1 MLLGLNESCLECLVD
16 CLACSKHPINV
27 KSDTVMV
34 RDDSDDV
41 YNNNVNTSLVVTDRI
56 RYALSQKLP
65 IQKLHVDF

>member
-27 KSDTVMV
+27 KSDAMMV

-41 YNNNVNTSLVVTDRI
+41 YNNVNTSLVVTDWI
-56 RYALSQKLP
+56 RYALSHKLP
-65 IQKLHVDF
+65 IQKLHIDF